1 MLTYISAHPT
11 AAVEIATGLSALA
24 MTVVVGG
31 WCFCIDRA
39 MIVT

>member
-11 AAVEIATGLSALA
+11 AAVEIATGPALA

-31 WCFCIDRA
+31 WSFCIDRA